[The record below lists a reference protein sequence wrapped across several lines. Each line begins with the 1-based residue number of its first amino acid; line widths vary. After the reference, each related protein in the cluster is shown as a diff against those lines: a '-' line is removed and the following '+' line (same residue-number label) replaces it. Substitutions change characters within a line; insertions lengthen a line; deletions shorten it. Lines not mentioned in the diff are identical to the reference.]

1 MVSNQEVL
9 DTRAIFEETVFIRHV
24 RFDKPLIVK
33 MDGKKKLGVVMLP
46 E

>member
-1 MVSNQEVL
+1 MLRCKRVL
-9 DTRAIFEETVFIRHV
+9 DTRPAIEETRFIRHV